1 MGNGAT
7 QHRTRLAQSLQDSL
21 AKLVAITHNAAP
33 FTRQVASMHRIKT
46 YNTISAEG
54 LDRFE
59 RERYEI
65 GQDIAHPDALLLRS
79 HKLQGSEIPDSV
91 TAIARAGAGV
101 NNIPLAVCS
110 ERGIPVFNTP
120 GANANAV
127 KELVAAAMLLAS
139 RDIVGGIAFAQAQDP
154 GMSAQDM
161 NTLMEQ
167 EKKRFA
173 GAELAG
179 KTLGVVG
186 LGSIGSLVARLGL
199 DLGMVVVGF
208 DPALSVEAAWRLPS
222 EVQRMENVQSLFS
235 RSDFVSLHLPVLDS
249 TRGLVNEEMLTHF
262 KKGSCL
268 LNFAREEIVSTEAV
282 VAALDNGQL
291 RCYVADFPNPML
303 LGRTDTLLMPH
314 IGASTA
320 EAEENC
326 AIMAA
331 NQLKAFLEHGN
342 IRNSVNFPAI
352 ELERT
357 TDYRITIANRNEPGM
372 LSHVLTLIGDEG
384 LNVADLLNKSFGD
397 VAYNIIDLD
406 EVPQEG
412 LLNKISTVEGVI
424 NLRLIEGTPG

>member
-1 MGNGAT
+1 
-7 QHRTRLAQSLQDSL
+7 
-21 AKLVAITHNAAP
+21 
-33 FTRQVASMHRIKT
+33 MHRIKT
-46 YNTISAEG
+46 YNTISTKG

-59 RERYEI
+59 RDRYEV
-65 GQDIAHPDALLLRS
+65 GQDIAHPEALLLRS
-79 HKLQGSEIPDSV
+79 HKLQESEIPASV

-101 NNIPLAVCS
+101 NNIPTALCS

-139 RDIVGGIAFAQAQDP
+139 RDIVGGITFAQSQDP
-154 GMSAQDM
+154 SMTASDM
-161 NTLMEQ
+161 NALMER

-186 LGSIGSLVARLGL
+186 LGAIGSLVARLGL
-199 DLGMVVVGF
+199 DFGMDVVGF
-208 DPALSVEAAWRLPS
+208 DPALSVESAWRLPS
-222 EVQRMENVQSLFS
+222 EVQRMENVQSLVG

-249 TRGLVNEEMLTHF
+249 TRGLVNAEMLTHF

-282 VAALDNGQL
+282 VEALDSGRL
-291 RCYVADFPNPML
+291 RRYVADFPSPLL
-303 LGRTDTLLMPH
+303 LGRSDALLMPH

-326 AIMAA
+326 AVMAA
-331 NQLKAFLEHGN
+331 NQLRAFLEHGN

-357 TDYRITIANRNEPGM
+357 TEYRITIANRNEPGT
-372 LSHVLTLIGDEG
+372 LSHILALVGDDG
-384 LNVADLLNKSFGD
+384 LNVADLLNKSVGD
-397 VAYNIIDLD
+397 IAYNIIDLD
-406 EVPQEG
+406 ELPQQA
-412 LLNKISTVEGVI
+412 LLNKITGLDGVI
-424 NLRLIEGTPG
+424 NLRLIEGMPT

>member
-1 MGNGAT
+1 MRPLEIDG
-7 QHRTRLAQSLQDSL
+7 
-21 AKLVAITHNAAP
+21 LVA
-33 FTRQVASMHRIKT
+33 MHRIKT
-46 YNTISAEG
+46 YNTLSPKG

-59 RERYEI
+59 RERYEV

-79 HKLQGSEIPDSV
+79 HKLQEAEILESV

-139 RDIVGGIAFAQAQDP
+139 RDIVGGIAFAQSQDVT
-154 GMSAQDM
+154 MSAQSM
-161 NTLMEQ
+161 NALMEQ

-186 LGSIGSLVARLGL
+186 LGAIGSLVARLGL
-199 DLGMVVVGF
+199 DFGMEVVGF

-222 EVQRMENVQSLFS
+222 AVQRMENVPSLFS
-235 RSDFVSLHLPVLDS
+235 RSDYVSLHLPVLDS
-249 TRGLVNEEMLTHF
+249 TRELINAEMLTHF
-262 KKGSCL
+262 RPGSCL
-268 LNFAREEIVSTEAV
+268 LNFAREEIVSTEAI
-282 VAALDNGQL
+282 VAALEAGQL
-291 RCYVADFPNPML
+291 RRYVADFPNPLL

-331 NQLKAFLEHGN
+331 NQLKAFLDHGN

-357 TDYRITIANRNEPGM
+357 TEYRITIANRNEPGM
-372 LSHVLTLIGDEG
+372 LSHILALIGEDG
-384 LNVADLLNKSFGD
+384 LNVADLLNKSVGD
-397 VAYNIIDLD
+397 IAYNIIDLD
-406 EVPQEG
+406 EVPQES
-412 LLNKISTVEGVI
+412 LLSKIRSLEGVI
-424 NLRLIEGTPG
+424 NLRLIQGTPDSL

>member
-1 MGNGAT
+1 
-7 QHRTRLAQSLQDSL
+7 
-21 AKLVAITHNAAP
+21 
-33 FTRQVASMHRIKT
+33 MHRIKT
-46 YNTISAEG
+46 YNTISPRG

-59 RERYEI
+59 RDRYEV

-79 HKLQGSEIPDSV
+79 HKLQDAEILESV

-101 NNIPLAVCS
+101 NNIPLSLCS

-139 RDIVGGIAFAQAQDP
+139 RDIVGGIAFAQSQDP
-154 GMSAQDM
+154 GMSAQAM
-161 NTLMEQ
+161 NALMEQ

-186 LGSIGSLVARLGL
+186 LGAIGSLVARLGL
-199 DLGMVVVGF
+199 DFGMEVVGF

-235 RSDFVSLHLPVLDS
+235 RSDYVSLHLPVLDS
-249 TRGLVNEEMLTHF
+249 TRGLINAEMLGHF
-262 KKGSCL
+262 RKESCL
-268 LNFAREEIVSTEAV
+268 LNFAREEIVSTEAI
-282 VAALDNGQL
+282 VAALDAGQL
-291 RCYVADFPNPML
+291 RCYVADFPSPL
-303 LGRTDTLLMPH
+303 LMGRTDALLMPH

-326 AIMAA
+326 AIMAS

-372 LSHVLTLIGDEG
+372 LSHILSLIGDDG
-384 LNVADLLNKSFGD
+384 LNVADLLNKSVGD
-397 VAYNIIDLD
+397 IAYNIIDLD
-406 EVPQEG
+406 QIPQSALLDKIGG
-412 LLNKISTVEGVI
+412 LEGVI
-424 NLRLIEGTPG
+424 NLRLIEGSPT

>member
-1 MGNGAT
+1 
-7 QHRTRLAQSLQDSL
+7 
-21 AKLVAITHNAAP
+21 
-33 FTRQVASMHRIKT
+33 MHSRC
-46 YNTISAEG
+46 
-54 LDRFE
+54 
-59 RERYEI
+59 
-65 GQDIAHPDALLLRS
+65 
-79 HKLQGSEIPDSV
+79 
-91 TAIARAGAGV
+91 GAGT
-101 NNIPLAVCS
+101 NNIPVARMTEL
-110 ERGIPVFNTP
+110 GIPVFNTP

-161 NTLMEQ
+161 NALMEQ

-186 LGSIGSLVARLGL
+186 LGSIGSLVARQGL
-199 DLGMVVVGF
+199 DFGMEVVGF

-291 RCYVADFPNPML
+291 RCYVADFPSPML

-342 IRNSVNFPAI
+342 IRNSVNFP
-352 ELERT
+352 T
-357 TDYRITIANRNEPGM
+357 TILAPQKNSSGARLCIVTRNEPGA
-372 LSHVLTLIGDEG
+372 LGEAAAAARQAGAH
-384 LNVADLLNKSFGD
+384 
-397 VAYNIIDLD
+397 LD
-406 EVPQEG
+406 GERREQPRA
-412 LLNKISTVEGVI
+412 
-424 NLRLIEGTPG
+424 RLHRHD

>member
-1 MGNGAT
+1 
-7 QHRTRLAQSLQDSL
+7 
-21 AKLVAITHNAAP
+21 
-33 FTRQVASMHRIKT
+33 MHRIKT
-46 YNTISAEG
+46 YNTISTKG

-59 RERYEI
+59 RDRYEV
-65 GQDIAHPDALLLRS
+65 GQDIAHPEALLLRS
-79 HKLQGSEIPDSV
+79 HKLQESEIPASV

-101 NNIPLAVCS
+101 NNIPTALCS

-139 RDIVGGIAFAQAQDP
+139 RDIVGGITFAQSQDP
-154 GMSAQDM
+154 SMTASDM
-161 NTLMEQ
+161 NALMER

-186 LGSIGSLVARLGL
+186 LGAIGSLVARLGL
-199 DLGMVVVGF
+199 DFGMDVVGF
-208 DPALSVEAAWRLPS
+208 DPALSVESAWRLPS
-222 EVQRMENVQSLFS
+222 EVQRMENVQSLVG

-249 TRGLVNEEMLTHF
+249 TRGLVNAEMLTHF

-282 VAALDNGQL
+282 VEALDGGRL
-291 RCYVADFPNPML
+291 RRYVADFPSPLL
-303 LGRTDTLLMPH
+303 LGRSDALLMPH

-326 AIMAA
+326 AVMAA
-331 NQLKAFLEHGN
+331 NQLRAFLEHGN

-357 TDYRITIANRNEPGM
+357 TEYRITIANRNEPGT
-372 LSHVLTLIGDEG
+372 LSHILALVGDDG
-384 LNVADLLNKSFGD
+384 LNVADLLNKSVGD
-397 VAYNIIDLD
+397 IAYNIIDLD
-406 EVPQEG
+406 ELPQQA
-412 LLNKISTVEGVI
+412 LLNKITGLEGVI
-424 NLRLIEGTPG
+424 NLRLIEGMPT

>member
-1 MGNGAT
+1 MRPLEIDG
-7 QHRTRLAQSLQDSL
+7 
-21 AKLVAITHNAAP
+21 LVA
-33 FTRQVASMHRIKT
+33 MHRIKT
-46 YNTISAEG
+46 YNTLSPKG
-54 LDRFE
+54 LDRFQ
-59 RERYEI
+59 RERYEV

-79 HKLQGSEIPDSV
+79 HKLQEAEILESV

-139 RDIVGGIAFAQAQDP
+139 RDIVGGIAFAQSQDAT
-154 GMSAQDM
+154 MSAQSM
-161 NTLMEQ
+161 NALMEQ

-186 LGSIGSLVARLGL
+186 LGAIGSLVARLGL
-199 DLGMVVVGF
+199 DFGMEVVGF

-222 EVQRMENVQSLFS
+222 EVQRMENVPSLFS
-235 RSDFVSLHLPVLDS
+235 RSDYVSLHLPVLDS
-249 TRGLVNEEMLTHF
+249 TRELINAEMLTHF
-262 KKGSCL
+262 RPGSCL
-268 LNFAREEIVSTEAV
+268 LNFAREEIVSTEAI
-282 VAALDNGQL
+282 VAALEAGQL
-291 RCYVADFPNPML
+291 RRYVADFPNPLL

-331 NQLKAFLEHGN
+331 NQLKAFLDHGN

-357 TDYRITIANRNEPGM
+357 TEYRITIANRNEPGM
-372 LSHVLTLIGDEG
+372 LSHILALIGEDG
-384 LNVADLLNKSFGD
+384 LNVADLLNKSVGD
-397 VAYNIIDLD
+397 IAYNIIDLD
-406 EVPQEG
+406 EVPQES
-412 LLNKISTVEGVI
+412 LLSKIRSLEGVI
-424 NLRLIEGTPG
+424 NLRLIQGTPDSL

>member
-1 MGNGAT
+1 
-7 QHRTRLAQSLQDSL
+7 
-21 AKLVAITHNAAP
+21 
-33 FTRQVASMHRIKT
+33 MHRIKT
-46 YNTISAEG
+46 YNTISPKG

-59 RERYEI
+59 RDRYEV

-79 HKLQGSEIPDSV
+79 HKLQDAEILESV

-101 NNIPLAVCS
+101 NNIPLPLCS

-139 RDIVGGIAFAQAQDP
+139 RDIVGGIAFAQSQDP
-154 GMSAQDM
+154 GMSAQAM
-161 NTLMEQ
+161 NALMEQ

-186 LGSIGSLVARLGL
+186 LGAIGSLVARLGL
-199 DLGMVVVGF
+199 DFGMEAVGF

-249 TRGLVNEEMLTHF
+249 TRGLINAEMLGHF
-262 KKGSCL
+262 RKESCL
-268 LNFAREEIVSTEAV
+268 LNFAREEIVSTEAI
-282 VAALDNGQL
+282 VAALDAGQL
-291 RCYVADFPNPML
+291 RRYVADFPSPL
-303 LGRTDTLLMPH
+303 LMGRTDALLMPH

-372 LSHVLTLIGDEG
+372 LSHILTLIGDDG
-384 LNVADLLNKSFGD
+384 LNVADLLNKSVGD
-397 VAYNIIDLD
+397 IAYNIIDLD
-406 EVPQEG
+406 QIPQSA
-412 LLNKISTVEGVI
+412 LLDKIRSLEGVI
-424 NLRLIEGTPG
+424 NLRLIEGSPT

>member
-1 MGNGAT
+1 
-7 QHRTRLAQSLQDSL
+7 
-21 AKLVAITHNAAP
+21 
-33 FTRQVASMHRIKT
+33 MHRIKT
-46 YNTISAEG
+46 YNTISAKG

-59 RERYEI
+59 RERYEV
-65 GQDIAHPDALLLRS
+65 GEDIAHPDALLLRS
-79 HKLQGSEIPDSV
+79 YKLQEAEILDSV
-91 TAIARAGAGV
+91 RAIARAGAGV
-101 NNIPLAVCS
+101 NNIPLAACS
-110 ERGIPVFNTP
+110 ERGIPIFNTP

-139 RDIVGGIAFAQAQDP
+139 RDIVGGIAFARAQDP
-154 GMSAQDM
+154 GMSAQEM
-161 NTLMEQ
+161 NALMEQ

-186 LGSIGSLVARLGL
+186 LGSIGSLVARQGL
-199 DLGMVVVGF
+199 DFGMEVVGF

-235 RSDFVSLHLPVLDS
+235 RSDFISLHLPVLDS
-249 TRGLVNEEMLTHF
+249 TRGLVNEETLTHF

-291 RCYVADFPNPML
+291 RCYVADFPNPIL

-372 LSHVLTLIGDEG
+372 LSHVLTLIGDDG

-412 LLNKISTVEGVI
+412 LLSKISTVEGVI
-424 NLRLIEGTPG
+424 NLRLIEGAPG

>member
-1 MGNGAT
+1 MY
-7 QHRTRLAQSLQDSL
+7 
-21 AKLVAITHNAAP
+21 
-33 FTRQVASMHRIKT
+33 RIKT
-46 YNTISAEG
+46 YNTISTKG

-59 RERYEI
+59 RDRYEV

-79 HKLQGSEIPDSV
+79 HKLQESEIPASV

-101 NNIPLAVCS
+101 NNIPTALCS
-110 ERGIPVFNTP
+110 DRGIPVFNTP

-139 RDIVGGIAFAQAQDP
+139 RDIVGGITFAQSQDP
-154 GMSAQDM
+154 SMTASDM
-161 NTLMEQ
+161 NALMER

-186 LGSIGSLVARLGL
+186 LGAIGSLVARLGL
-199 DLGMVVVGF
+199 DFGMDVVGF

-222 EVQRMENVQSLFS
+222 EVQRMENVQSLVG

-249 TRGLVNEEMLTHF
+249 TRGLVNAEMLSHF

-282 VAALDNGQL
+282 VEALDSGRL
-291 RCYVADFPNPML
+291 RRYVADFPSPLL
-303 LGRTDTLLMPH
+303 LGRSDALLMPH

-326 AIMAA
+326 AVMAA
-331 NQLKAFLEHGN
+331 NQLRAFLEHGN

-357 TDYRITIANRNEPGM
+357 TEYRITIANLNEPGM
-372 LSHVLTLIGDEG
+372 LSHILTLIGDDG
-384 LNVADLLNKSFGD
+384 LNVADLLNKSVGD
-397 VAYNIIDLD
+397 IAYNIIDLD
-406 EVPQEG
+406 ELPQQALLDKIKG
-412 LLNKISTVEGVI
+412 LEGVI
-424 NLRLIEGTPG
+424 NLRLIEGAPT

>member
-1 MGNGAT
+1 MRPLEIDG
-7 QHRTRLAQSLQDSL
+7 
-21 AKLVAITHNAAP
+21 LVA
-33 FTRQVASMHRIKT
+33 MHRIKT
-46 YNTISAEG
+46 YNTLSPKG

-59 RERYEI
+59 RERYEV

-79 HKLQGSEIPDSV
+79 HKLQEAEILESV

-139 RDIVGGIAFAQAQDP
+139 RDIVGGIAFAQSQDAT
-154 GMSAQDM
+154 MSAQSM
-161 NTLMEQ
+161 NALMEQ

-186 LGSIGSLVARLGL
+186 LGAIGSLVARLGL
-199 DLGMVVVGF
+199 DFGMEVVGF

-222 EVQRMENVQSLFS
+222 EVQRMENVPSLFS
-235 RSDFVSLHLPVLDS
+235 RSDYVSLHLPVLDS
-249 TRGLVNEEMLTHF
+249 TRELINAEMLTHF
-262 KKGSCL
+262 RPGSCL
-268 LNFAREEIVSTEAV
+268 LNFAREEIVSTEAI
-282 VAALDNGQL
+282 VAALEAGQL
-291 RCYVADFPNPML
+291 RRYVADFPNPLL
-303 LGRTDTLLMPH
+303 LGRNDTLLMPH

-331 NQLKAFLEHGN
+331 NQLKAFLDHG
-342 IRNSVNFPAI
+342 ILPSS
-352 ELERT
+352 
-357 TDYRITIANRNEPGM
+357 TIISKHL
-372 LSHVLTLIGDEG
+372 LS
-384 LNVADLLNKSFGD
+384 K
-397 VAYNIIDLD
+397 
-406 EVPQEG
+406 
-412 LLNKISTVEGVI
+412 
-424 NLRLIEGTPG
+424 

>member
-1 MGNGAT
+1 MY
-7 QHRTRLAQSLQDSL
+7 
-21 AKLVAITHNAAP
+21 
-33 FTRQVASMHRIKT
+33 RIKT
-46 YNTISAEG
+46 YNTISTKG

-59 RERYEI
+59 RDRYEV

-79 HKLQGSEIPDSV
+79 HKLQESEIPASV

-101 NNIPLAVCS
+101 NNIPTALCS
-110 ERGIPVFNTP
+110 KRGIPVFNTP

-139 RDIVGGIAFAQAQDP
+139 RDIVGGITFAQSQDP
-154 GMSAQDM
+154 SMTAADM
-161 NTLMEQ
+161 NALMER

-186 LGSIGSLVARLGL
+186 LGAIGSLVARLGL
-199 DLGMVVVGF
+199 DFGMDVVGF

-222 EVQRMENVQSLFS
+222 EVQRMENVQSLVG

-249 TRGLVNEEMLTHF
+249 TRGLVNAEMLSHF

-282 VAALDNGQL
+282 VEALDSGRL
-291 RCYVADFPNPML
+291 RRYVADFPSPLL
-303 LGRTDTLLMPH
+303 LGRSDALLMPH

-326 AIMAA
+326 AVMAA
-331 NQLKAFLEHGN
+331 NQLRAFLEHGN

-357 TDYRITIANRNEPGM
+357 TEYRITIANLNEPGM
-372 LSHVLTLIGDEG
+372 LSHILTLIGDDG
-384 LNVADLLNKSFGD
+384 LNVADLLNKSVGD
-397 VAYNIIDLD
+397 IAYNIIDLD
-406 EVPQEG
+406 ELPQEALLDKIKG
-412 LLNKISTVEGVI
+412 LEGVI
-424 NLRLIEGTPG
+424 NLRLIEGAPT

>member
-1 MGNGAT
+1 MY
-7 QHRTRLAQSLQDSL
+7 
-21 AKLVAITHNAAP
+21 
-33 FTRQVASMHRIKT
+33 RIKT
-46 YNTISAEG
+46 YNTISTKG

-59 RERYEI
+59 RDRYEV

-79 HKLQGSEIPDSV
+79 HKLQESEIPASV

-101 NNIPLAVCS
+101 NNIPTALCS
-110 ERGIPVFNTP
+110 DRGIPVFNTP

-139 RDIVGGIAFAQAQDP
+139 RDIVGGITFAQSQDP
-154 GMSAQDM
+154 SMTAADM
-161 NTLMEQ
+161 NALMER

-186 LGSIGSLVARLGL
+186 LGAIGSLVARLGL
-199 DLGMVVVGF
+199 DFGMDVVGF

-222 EVQRMENVQSLFS
+222 EVQRMENVQSLVG

-249 TRGLVNEEMLTHF
+249 TRGLVNAEMLSHF

-282 VAALDNGQL
+282 VEALDSGRL
-291 RCYVADFPNPML
+291 RRYVADFPSPLL
-303 LGRTDTLLMPH
+303 LGRSDALLMPH

-326 AIMAA
+326 AVMAA
-331 NQLKAFLEHGN
+331 NQLRAFLEHGN

-357 TDYRITIANRNEPGM
+357 TEYRITIANLNEPGM
-372 LSHVLTLIGDEG
+372 LSHILTLIGDDG
-384 LNVADLLNKSFGD
+384 LNVADLLNKSVGD
-397 VAYNIIDLD
+397 IAYNIIDLD
-406 EVPQEG
+406 ELPQQALLDKING
-412 LLNKISTVEGVI
+412 LEGVI
-424 NLRLIEGTPG
+424 NLRLIEGAPT

>member
-1 MGNGAT
+1 M
-7 QHRTRLAQSLQDSL
+7 AQSLQDSL

>member
-1 MGNGAT
+1 MRPLEIDG
-7 QHRTRLAQSLQDSL
+7 
-21 AKLVAITHNAAP
+21 LVA
-33 FTRQVASMHRIKT
+33 MHRIKT
-46 YNTISAEG
+46 YNTLSPKG

-59 RERYEI
+59 RERYEV

-79 HKLQGSEIPDSV
+79 HKLQEAEILESV

-139 RDIVGGIAFAQAQDP
+139 RDIVGGIAFAQSQDAT
-154 GMSAQDM
+154 MSAQSM
-161 NTLMEQ
+161 NALMEQ

-186 LGSIGSLVARLGL
+186 LGAIGSLVARLGL
-199 DLGMVVVGF
+199 DFGMEVVGF

-222 EVQRMENVQSLFS
+222 EVQRMENVPSLFS
-235 RSDFVSLHLPVLDS
+235 RSDYVSLHLPVLDS
-249 TRGLVNEEMLTHF
+249 TRELINAEMLTHF
-262 KKGSCL
+262 RPGSCL
-268 LNFAREEIVSTEAV
+268 LNFAREEIVSTEAI
-282 VAALDNGQL
+282 VAALEAGQL
-291 RCYVADFPNPML
+291 RRYVADFPNPLL

-331 NQLKAFLEHGN
+331 NQLKAFLDHGN

-357 TDYRITIANRNEPGM
+357 TEYRITIANRNEPGM
-372 LSHVLTLIGDEG
+372 LSHILALIGEDG
-384 LNVADLLNKSFGD
+384 LNVADLLNKSVGD
-397 VAYNIIDLD
+397 IAYNIIDLD
-406 EVPQEG
+406 EVPQES
-412 LLNKISTVEGVI
+412 LLSKIRSLEGVI
-424 NLRLIEGTPG
+424 NLRLIEGTPGSL

>member
-1 MGNGAT
+1 MY
-7 QHRTRLAQSLQDSL
+7 
-21 AKLVAITHNAAP
+21 
-33 FTRQVASMHRIKT
+33 RIKT
-46 YNTISAEG
+46 YNTISTKG

-59 RERYEI
+59 RDRYEV

-79 HKLQGSEIPDSV
+79 HKLQESEIPASV

-101 NNIPLAVCS
+101 NNIPTALCS

-139 RDIVGGIAFAQAQDP
+139 RDIVGGITFAQSQDP
-154 GMSAQDM
+154 SMTAADM
-161 NTLMEQ
+161 NALMER

-186 LGSIGSLVARLGL
+186 LGAIGSLVARLGL
-199 DLGMVVVGF
+199 DFGMDVVGF

-222 EVQRMENVQSLFS
+222 EVQRMENVQSLVG

-249 TRGLVNEEMLTHF
+249 TRGLVNAEMLSHF

-282 VAALDNGQL
+282 VEALDSGRL
-291 RCYVADFPNPML
+291 RRYVADFPSPLL
-303 LGRTDTLLMPH
+303 LGRSDALLMPH

-326 AIMAA
+326 AVMAA
-331 NQLKAFLEHGN
+331 NQLRAFLEHGN

-357 TDYRITIANRNEPGM
+357 TEYRITIANLNEPGM
-372 LSHVLTLIGDEG
+372 LSHILTLIGDDG
-384 LNVADLLNKSFGD
+384 LNVADLLNKSVGNI
-397 VAYNIIDLD
+397 AYNIIDLD
-406 EVPQEG
+406 ELPQQALLDKIKG
-412 LLNKISTVEGVI
+412 LEGVI
-424 NLRLIEGTPG
+424 NLRLIEGAPT

>member
-1 MGNGAT
+1 
-7 QHRTRLAQSLQDSL
+7 
-21 AKLVAITHNAAP
+21 
-33 FTRQVASMHRIKT
+33 MHRIKT
-46 YNTISAEG
+46 YNTISPKG

-59 RERYEI
+59 RERYEV

-79 HKLQGSEIPDSV
+79 HKLQENEILGSV

-101 NNIPLAVCS
+101 NNIPLAACS

-161 NTLMEQ
+161 NAFMEQ

-199 DLGMVVVGF
+199 DFGMEVVGF

-249 TRGLVNEEMLTHF
+249 TRGLINEEMLTHF
-262 KKGSCL
+262 RKGSCL
-268 LNFAREEIVSTEAV
+268 LNFAREEIVATEAV
-282 VAALDNGQL
+282 VAALDSGQL
-291 RCYVADFPNPML
+291 RCYVADFPSPLL

-372 LSHVLTLIGDEG
+372 LSHILTLIGDAG
-384 LNVADLLNKSFGD
+384 LNVADLLNKSVGD
-397 VAYNIIDLD
+397 IAYNIIDLD
-406 EVPQEG
+406 EVPREE
-412 LLNKISTVEGVI
+412 LLGQISTLEGVI

>member
-1 MGNGAT
+1 MY
-7 QHRTRLAQSLQDSL
+7 
-21 AKLVAITHNAAP
+21 
-33 FTRQVASMHRIKT
+33 RIKT
-46 YNTISAEG
+46 YNTISTKG

-59 RERYEI
+59 RDRYEV

-79 HKLQGSEIPDSV
+79 HKLQESEIPASV

-101 NNIPLAVCS
+101 NNIPTALCS

-139 RDIVGGIAFAQAQDP
+139 RDIVGGITFAQSQDP
-154 GMSAQDM
+154 SMTASDM
-161 NTLMEQ
+161 NALMER

-186 LGSIGSLVARLGL
+186 LGAIGSLVARLGL
-199 DLGMVVVGF
+199 DFGMDVVGF

-222 EVQRMENVQSLFS
+222 EVQRMENVQSLVG

-249 TRGLVNEEMLTHF
+249 TRGLVNAEMLSHF

-282 VAALDNGQL
+282 VEALDSGRL
-291 RCYVADFPNPML
+291 RRYVADFPSPLL
-303 LGRTDTLLMPH
+303 LGRSDALLMPH

-326 AIMAA
+326 AMMAA
-331 NQLKAFLEHGN
+331 NQLRAFLEHGN

-357 TDYRITIANRNEPGM
+357 TEYRITIANRNEPGM
-372 LSHVLTLIGDEG
+372 LSHILTLIGDDG
-384 LNVADLLNKSFGD
+384 LNVADLLNKSVGD
-397 VAYNIIDLD
+397 IAYNIIDLD
-406 EVPQEG
+406 ELPQQALLDKING
-412 LLNKISTVEGVI
+412 LEGVI
-424 NLRLIEGTPG
+424 NLRLIEGAPT

>member
-1 MGNGAT
+1 MC
-7 QHRTRLAQSLQDSL
+7 
-21 AKLVAITHNAAP
+21 
-33 FTRQVASMHRIKT
+33 RIKT
-46 YNTISAEG
+46 YNTISTKG

-59 RERYEI
+59 RDRYEV

-79 HKLQGSEIPDSV
+79 HKLQESEIPASV

-101 NNIPLAVCS
+101 NNIPTALCS

-139 RDIVGGIAFAQAQDP
+139 RDIVGGITFAQSQDP
-154 GMSAQDM
+154 SMTASDM
-161 NTLMEQ
+161 NALMER

-186 LGSIGSLVARLGL
+186 LGAIGSLVARLGL
-199 DLGMVVVGF
+199 DFGMDVVGF

-222 EVQRMENVQSLFS
+222 EVQRMENVQSLVG

-249 TRGLVNEEMLTHF
+249 TRGLVNAEMLSHF

-282 VAALDNGQL
+282 VEALDSGRL
-291 RCYVADFPNPML
+291 RRYVADFPSPLL
-303 LGRTDTLLMPH
+303 LGRSDTLLMPH

-326 AIMAA
+326 AVMAA
-331 NQLKAFLEHGN
+331 NQLRAFLEHGN

-357 TDYRITIANRNEPGM
+357 TEYRITIANLNEPGM
-372 LSHVLTLIGDEG
+372 LSHILTLIGDDG
-384 LNVADLLNKSFGD
+384 LNVADLLNKSVGD
-397 VAYNIIDLD
+397 IAYNIIDLD
-406 EVPQEG
+406 ELPQEALLDKIEG
-412 LLNKISTVEGVI
+412 LEGVI
-424 NLRLIEGTPG
+424 NLRLIEGAPT

>member
-1 MGNGAT
+1 
-7 QHRTRLAQSLQDSL
+7 
-21 AKLVAITHNAAP
+21 
-33 FTRQVASMHRIKT
+33 MHRIKT
-46 YNTISAEG
+46 YNTISAKG

-59 RERYEI
+59 RERYEV

-79 HKLQGSEIPDSV
+79 HKLQEAEILDSV

-101 NNIPLAVCS
+101 NNIPLAACS

-161 NTLMEQ
+161 NALMEQ

-186 LGSIGSLVARLGL
+186 LGSIGSLVARQGL
-199 DLGMVVVGF
+199 DFGMEVVGF

-268 LNFAREEIVSTEAV
+268 LNFAREEIVLTEAV
-282 VAALDNGQL
+282 AAALDNGQL

-412 LLNKISTVEGVI
+412 LLSKIRTVEGVI

>member
-1 MGNGAT
+1 
-7 QHRTRLAQSLQDSL
+7 
-21 AKLVAITHNAAP
+21 
-33 FTRQVASMHRIKT
+33 MHRIKT
-46 YNTISAEG
+46 YNTISPRG

-59 RERYEI
+59 RERYEV

-79 HKLQGSEIPDSV
+79 HKLQENEIPESV

-101 NNIPLAVCS
+101 NNIPLSVCS

-139 RDIVGGIAFAQAQDP
+139 RDIVGGIAFAQAQDS
-154 GMSAQDM
+154 GMSAADM
-161 NTLMEQ
+161 NALMER

-173 GAELAG
+173 GAELSG

-186 LGSIGSLVARLGL
+186 LGAIGSLVARLGL
-199 DLGMVVVGF
+199 DFGMDVVGF

-222 EVQRMENVQSLFS
+222 EVQRMENVQSLVG

-249 TRGLVNEEMLTHF
+249 TRELVNAEMLAHF

-282 VAALDNGQL
+282 VEALDSGRL
-291 RCYVADFPNPML
+291 RRYVADFPSPLL
-303 LGRTDTLLMPH
+303 LGRSDALLMPH

-326 AIMAA
+326 AVMAA
-331 NQLKAFLEHGN
+331 NQLRAFLDHGN

-357 TDYRITIANRNEPGM
+357 TEYRITIANRNEPGM
-372 LSHVLTLIGDEG
+372 LSHILTLIGDDG
-384 LNVADLLNKSFGD
+384 LNVADLLNKSVGD
-397 VAYNIIDLD
+397 IAYNIIDLD
-406 EVPQEG
+406 ELPQQS
-412 LLNKISTVEGVI
+412 LLDKITHLQGVI
-424 NLRLIEGTPG
+424 NLRLIEGALA